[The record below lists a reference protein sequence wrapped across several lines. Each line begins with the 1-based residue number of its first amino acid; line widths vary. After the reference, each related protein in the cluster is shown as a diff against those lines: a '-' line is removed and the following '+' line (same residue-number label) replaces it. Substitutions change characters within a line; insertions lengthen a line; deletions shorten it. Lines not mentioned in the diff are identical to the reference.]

1 MTAATTTPTRAAAA
15 AVQPDAS
22 SGSSSSKLSSG
33 LRTGAGRRDS
43 SSSSSSKNLS
53 HVPCKFYRQGACQ
66 AGAAC
71 PFSHADD
78 ATEGGAPCKYF
89 LKGNCKFGAKCAL
102 AHILPDGRR
111 VNSSSSSH
119 ARGRRESHNNSNNN
133 NATNHHQNN
142 HRHAGTATAHG
153 HAHMMNGKTSPPR
166 SLPMNMGD
174 APRRVSGASSSARS
188 LHMATTT
195 GASPLSGSIWTPGGG
210 GSALSTSMY
219 TDSAIIDDD
228 EAVDD
233 DDILIDEE
241 DFVPSS
247 LTDLLTPQERQRRD
261 SRREQYSR
269 PSFSDIS
276 DSPLPHHPSRLLNPI
291 GTPDKKLHH
300 QPEDTQFFMED
311 DATHQN
317 SNVMT

>member
-1 MTAATTTPTRAAAA
+1 MTAATSTSTKTA
-15 AVQPDAS
+15 QPD
-22 SGSSSSKLSSG
+22 SSKLSSG
-33 LRTGAGRRDS
+33 LRSGSSGGGRRDS
-43 SSSSSSKNLS
+43 SSSSSNKNLS

-66 AGAAC
+66 AGSSC
-71 PFSHADD
+71 PFSHAD
-78 ATEGGAPCKYF
+78 EGSDQTPCKYF
-89 LKGNCKFGAKCAL
+89 LKGNCKFGSKCAL

-111 VNSSSSSH
+111 VNNNHNRS
-119 ARGRRESHNNSNNN
+119 RRESNNN
-133 NATNHHQNN
+133 HSQQ
-142 HRHAGTATAHG
+142 
-153 HAHMMNGKTSPPR
+153 NGKHSPPR
-166 SLPMNMGD
+166 SLPVNMN
-174 APRRVSGASSSARS
+174 SGKRTMSASSRPLYLASSTASA
-188 LHMATTT
+188 
-195 GASPLSGSIWTPGGG
+195 ASPLSGSIWNNGTT
-210 GSALSTSMY
+210 STSMY

-291 GTPDKKLHH
+291 GTPDKKHH
-300 QPEDTQFFMED
+300 HPPDDTQFFMED
-311 DATHQN
+311 DTTHQN
-317 SNVMT
+317 NNVMT